1 MPVTE
6 HNLSE
11 RVGTAK
17 IILAGSPRD
26 IGMAH
31 GAALSVEISE
41 IIDSFLRPSAQ
52 VFETPYD
59 EIRRRI
65 KGFEQH
71 IDPEYIEEMQT
82 IASAARVDYEDI
94 LAINTFFDTDS
105 IMTYQS
111 TTCINLVAF
120 GPATESGRLI
130 HGRNLDFPSTQAC
143 QNGARVFEYHPRTG
157 NSFLA
162 AGWAGMAGVFT
173 AINSAGLTVTEVG
186 AWDRDVSWEG
196 TPLVFLL
203 RKIMQYAD
211 TIEDAFEIVRMTPK
225 TAGFNLTLTDY
236 RVPEAIAIEISA
248 KAAARRRSR
257 KSLLVVSDNR
267 MAASMPSDGLA
278 PPSAVSRY
286 IRMYDLAEQHY
297 GRIDVAT
304 MRNILADRF
313 DLLLR
318 RQTLT
323 YNSICNSGTLQSVV
337 FEPDELAMWVS
348 QWSVPAPD
356 GVFVRYALD
365 PALDAAEAT
374 IARRSYLPNRLCA

>member
-1 MPVTE
+1 MTE

-17 IILAGSPRD
+17 IVLAGSPRD
-26 IGMAH
+26 IGMEH
-31 GAALSVEISE
+31 GRALSVEISE
-41 IIDSFLRPSAQ
+41 IIDSFLRQSAE

-59 EIRRRI
+59 EIRRRV
-65 KGFEQH
+65 KGFEEH
-71 IDPEYIEEMQT
+71 IDPEYIEEMHA
-82 IASAARVDYEDI
+82 IAAAARVDYEDI
-94 LAINTFFDTDS
+94 LALNTFFDTDS

-111 TTCINLVAF
+111 TTCVNLVAF
-120 GPATESGRLI
+120 GSATESGRLI
-130 HGRNLDFPSTQAC
+130 HGRNLDFPSTQAV
-143 QNGARVFEYHPRTG
+143 QNAARVFEYHPRTG
-157 NSFLA
+157 NSFLSA
-162 AGWAGMAGVFT
+162 CWAGVAGAFT

-203 RKIMQYAD
+203 RKIMQYSD

-267 MAASMPSDGLA
+267 MAASMPSNALA

-318 RQTLT
+318 RQSLT
-323 YNSICNSGTLQSVV
+323 YNSICNSGTVQSVV

-365 PALDAAEAT
+365 DVPDAQET
-374 IARRSYLPNRLCA
+374 SSARRSYLPNRLCA